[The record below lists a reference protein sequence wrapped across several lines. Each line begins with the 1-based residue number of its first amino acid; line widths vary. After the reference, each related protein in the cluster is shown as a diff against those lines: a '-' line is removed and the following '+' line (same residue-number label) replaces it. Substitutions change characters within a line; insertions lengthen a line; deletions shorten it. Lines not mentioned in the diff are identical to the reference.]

1 MSVIC
6 FQIDQLFCN
15 FALWFFQNKKEPN
28 NANFT
33 SFQREPLGGVLR
45 SESWFD
51 KPYCSVAKSY
61 LTLCDPMNSSTRP
74 CPSLSPEVCSNSCPL
89 SLWCYLTIISSA
101 APFCF
106 CLQSFPASGYFPMS
120 WLFASG
126 GQYIGTSPLA
136 SVPPM
141 NIQGWFPLGLTCLI
155 SLQPRRQESS
165 PGPQFK
171 SISSSSLSLLYCPTL
186 TLIQDYWK
194 NHSFD
199 CMDLCLLSDVS
210 AF

>member
-6 FQIDQLFCN
+6 FQIGQLFCN

-61 LTLCDPMNSSTRP
+61 LTLCDPMNSSTLP

-89 SLWCYLTIISSA
+89 SRWCHPTISSSVT
-101 APFCF
+101 PFSTRPLSQHPGLF
-106 CLQSFPASGYFPMS
+106 QWISSSHQVTKVIGAS
-120 WLFASG
+120 
-126 GQYIGTSPLA
+126 A
-136 SVPPM
+136 SVPVLPV
-141 NIQGWFPLGLTCLI
+141 NIQGWFPLGLAGLI
-155 SLQPRRQESS
+155 SLLSKRLSRVFSSTTVRKHWFFSVQPSLW
-165 PGPQFK
+165 
-171 SISSSSLSLLYCPTL
+171 SSSHICTWLLEKP
-186 TLIQDYWK
+186 
-194 NHSFD
+194 
-199 CMDLCLLSDVS
+199 
-210 AF
+210 

>member
-6 FQIDQLFCN
+6 FQIGQLFCN

-141 NIQGWFPLGLTCLI
+141 NIQGWFPLGLIGLI
-155 SLQPRRQESS
+155 SLLSKGLPRVL
-165 PGPQFK
+165 
-171 SISSSSLSLLYCPTL
+171 SSSTVQKHQFFGTQPSLWSTSHIHTWLLEKP
-186 TLIQDYWK
+186 
-194 NHSFD
+194 
-199 CMDLCLLSDVS
+199 
-210 AF
+210 

>member
-6 FQIDQLFCN
+6 FQIGQLFCN

-61 LTLCDPMNSSTRP
+61 LTLCDPMNSSTLP

-126 GQYIGTSPLA
+126 GQYIGASASA
-136 SVPPM
+136 SVLPM
-141 NIQGWFPLGLTCLI
+141 NIQDWFPLGLIGLI
-155 SLQPRRQESS
+155 SLLSKGLSRVL
-165 PGPQFK
+165 
-171 SISSSSLSLLYCPTL
+171 SSSTVQKHQFFGTQPSLWSTPHIHTWLLEKP
-186 TLIQDYWK
+186 
-194 NHSFD
+194 
-199 CMDLCLLSDVS
+199 
-210 AF
+210 

>member
-6 FQIDQLFCN
+6 FQIGQLFCN

-141 NIQGWFPLGLTCLI
+141 NIQGWFPLGLIGLI
-155 SLQPRRQESS
+155 SLLSKGLSRVL
-165 PGPQFK
+165 
-171 SISSSSLSLLYCPTL
+171 SSSTVQKHQFFGTQPSLWSTSHIHTWLLEKP
-186 TLIQDYWK
+186 
-194 NHSFD
+194 
-199 CMDLCLLSDVS
+199 
-210 AF
+210 